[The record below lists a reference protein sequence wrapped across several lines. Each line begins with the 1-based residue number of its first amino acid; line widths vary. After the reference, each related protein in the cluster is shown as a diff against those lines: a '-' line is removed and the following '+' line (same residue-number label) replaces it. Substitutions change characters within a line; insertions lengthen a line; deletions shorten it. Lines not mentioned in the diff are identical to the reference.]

1 MKIDT
6 ELIRTIV
13 DVFIY
18 EPLYDNLPL
27 PLFQRKAT
35 IALMTSIQCK
45 QVTPILQDGKWTP
58 VNIFGQ
64 NFCPFEAHV
73 ANVHLCFNKYIL
85 YQALDSSM
93 MLKNVLTNAPDEQL
107 YRSSK
112 FFRSRSNRPHL
123 IRNDE
128 KSSQDVRY
136 KWDHEELNFIRF
148 SSANF
153 KLCTAHRDGH
163 GRLVAPLGNG
173 LVLKFSDN
181 ESIYSE
187 REQCETSIND
197 VVDNWPMGDDGVFS

>member
-35 IALMTSIQCK
+35 IALMKSIQCK
-45 QVTPILQDGKWTP
+45 QVTSILQDGKWTP

-73 ANVHLCFNKYIL
+73 ANFYLCFNKYIL

-93 MLKNVLTNAPDEQL
+93 MLKNVLTNAPDERL
-107 YRSSK
+107 YQSLK

-136 KWDHEELNFIRF
+136 EWDHEELNFIRF
-148 SSANF
+148 SLGVNF

-181 ESIYSE
+181 SGS
-187 REQCETSIND
+187 EQCETSIND
-197 VVDNWPMGDDGVFS
+197 VVDNWTMGDDGVLS